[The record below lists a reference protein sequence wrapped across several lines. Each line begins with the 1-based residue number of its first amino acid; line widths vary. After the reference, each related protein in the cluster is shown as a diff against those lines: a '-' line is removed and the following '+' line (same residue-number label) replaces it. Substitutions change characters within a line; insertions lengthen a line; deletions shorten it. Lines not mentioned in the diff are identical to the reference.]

1 MFEILGPAP
10 RAGGPLVVVAVPE
23 EAQAFARQVPTLVTG
38 VGKVR
43 AATATAWAC
52 VEHRPGL
59 LLNVGTAG
67 SLRPGE
73 VGAGVVHEVGT
84 VIQHDLDGRAVE
96 SLIGTN
102 PAPDLVLSG
111 TGLVLATGD
120 RFIASPRDRDA
131 LAVRAHLVDMEGY
144 AVAAAARWLGVPVR
158 LAKTVSDDA
167 GHDAAVSWAEALA
180 EASELLGVWVA
191 AALDCTPRAV
201 VPRSE
206 GVS

>member
-1 MFEILGPAP
+1 MFQILGPAP

-23 EAQAFARQVPTLVTG
+23 EALAFARQVPTLVTG

-43 AATATAWAC
+43 AAIATTWAC

-73 VGAGVVHEVGT
+73 LGAGVVHEVGT

-96 SLIGTN
+96 SLVGTD
-102 PAPDLVLSG
+102 PAPDIVLSG

-120 RFIASPRDRDA
+120 RFISSPRDRDA
-131 LAVRAHLVDMEGY
+131 LAGRAHLVDMEGY
-144 AVAAAARWLGVPVR
+144 SVAAAGTWLDVPVR

-167 GHDAAVSWAEALA
+167 GHDAATSWFDALE
-180 EASELLGVWVA
+180 EASRLLGVWVES
-191 AALDCTPRAV
+191 ALDNFR
-201 VPRSE
+201 
-206 GVS
+206 